1 MSTKAQTRYARIAG
15 GPPSMESTPTRRLQP
30 APPIGEWIPLV
41 SSNIHSVRYHADR
54 RDMDVRFL
62 NGAVYTYFDVDL
74 EIFRGLVENRRP
86 ASYLA
91 IYVKQRLRCRP
102 SAQERRQS
110 DL

>member
-1 MSTKAQTRYARIAG
+1 MNEY
-15 GPPSMESTPTRRLQP
+15 ESPDAVCPHCGWTPFDGEHSHTELQP

-91 IYVKQRLRCRP
+91 IYVKQRLRYRLQP
-102 SAQERRQS
+102 KTPAE
-110 DL
+110 